1 MQGNP
6 PPPRRS
12 SPPSKPGIPT
22 RQHIPESAKKT
33 GTMTLEEF
41 VNQNPNLTDL
51 EKLDIALQIAEI
63 TRKTHE
69 SGNCN
74 LNFSLQNFQVNKI
87 GTKIDISVHPNF
99 RKEMGKMDPDL
110 GGVQCTISNTEP
122 NPNTTPPELRNL
134 TDTPLEGVATPR
146 SDIWRMGQA
155 FKAMG
160 LPDDLRNWISKD
172 KSEDRPDLNEKIIPG
187 LKSAIEHIKNSSKEA
202 ETKTK
207 TDEIVAT
214 PPPSQPLDLTG
225 YTIKMMSE
233 YDPDNIPDKNTIYFS
248 TNGDFKIHEKDM
260 PNATY
265 EGNIDFRNNEL
276 FLKQQL
282 GIQDETSFK
291 KNLISM
297 ISEEITPTKSVSE
310 QKPTTESID
319 DTSDDEIEIPF
330 SRLDEPDTLY
340 HEEFIEP
347 NISEP
352 IMEMK
357 VDREEENKAEVR
369 QKPVVYKEKSHFSPY
384 PPIESPLMS
393 REMQTFRDA
402 IFEAMLDPSLVG
414 HSDGLRY
421 TLKGCKELRDIIN
434 DEANKEMDLIS
445 DFNKLSAI
453 RNKVE
458 SSREYWTRA
467 LETASGNPENIQKL
481 KSLII
486 LDRVIMDYNALIL
499 DSPNT
504 LSDKKLSKIQELL
517 GTIEKS
523 LESDDIVGDDKLR
536 EELNSKLS
544 DAKSKSIDISGSRTN
559 NRPEPLGLGHQLLH
573 SFRNAIVS
581 FKNFVSS
588 GIRNLA
594 NTITGES
601 KRKQSP
607 NKM

>member
-1 MQGNP
+1 MPVDKPEP
-6 PPPRRS
+6 PSRS
-12 SPPSKPGIPT
+12 RPPSKPGIPT
-22 RQHIPESAKKT
+22 RQHTPVPEKKT

-41 VNQNPNLTDL
+41 VNENPNLRDL
-51 EKLDIALQIAEI
+51 QKLDIALQIAEI

-69 SGNCN
+69 SKNCN
-74 LNFSLQNFQVNKI
+74 LDFSLQNFQVNKI
-87 GTKIDISVHPNF
+87 GTKIDISVHPDF
-99 RKEMGKMDPDL
+99 RKEMGKIDPDL
-110 GGVQCTISNTEP
+110 GGARRTFRNTDP
-122 NPNTTPPELRNL
+122 NPNTTPPELRNP
-134 TDTPLEGVATPR
+134 TDTQLEGVATPR
-146 SDIWRMGQA
+146 SDVWKMGQA
-155 FKAMG
+155 FKAIG
-160 LPDDLRNWISKD
+160 LPDELRSWISTD
-172 KSEDRPDLNEKIIPG
+172 KPEKRPDLNERIIPA
-187 LKSAIEHIKNSSKEA
+187 LKNAIEHIQIAEA
-202 ETKTK
+202 TPI

-214 PPPSQPLDLTG
+214 PPPSQSLDLTG

-233 YDPDNIPDKNTIYFS
+233 YDPHNIPDKNTIYFS
-248 TNGDFKIHEKDM
+248 TNGDFKIYEKDM

-265 EGNIDFRNNEL
+265 EGNIDLRSPNQS
-276 FLKQQL
+276 FLKNQL
-282 GIQDETSFK
+282 DEPNETSFK
-291 KNLISM
+291 KSLKSM

-310 QKPTTESID
+310 QKPTTESIV
-319 DTSDDEIEIPF
+319 DTSDEEGIEIPF
-330 SRLDEPDTLY
+330 SPHDEPDTLY
-340 HEEFIEP
+340 HEEFIEH

-352 IMEMK
+352 MIEMK
-357 VDREEENKAEVR
+357 VDIEEENRADVR
-369 QKPVVYKEKSHFSPY
+369 QQPVVYKEKSHFSPY

-414 HSDGLRY
+414 HSDELRY

-434 DEANKEMDLIS
+434 DEANKEMDIIS
-445 DFNKLSAI
+445 DYNKLSAI

-467 LETASGNPENIQKL
+467 LETASGNPEDIKKL

-486 LDRVIMDYNALIL
+486 LDLVIMDYNALIL

-517 GTIEKS
+517 GTIENS
-523 LESDDIVGDDKLR
+523 LESNDIVGDDRLR
-536 EELNSKLS
+536 KELNSKLS
-544 DAKSKSIDISGSRTN
+544 DAKSKSSHISNSRTN

-594 NTITGES
+594 NSITGES
-601 KRKQSP
+601 KRNQSP
-607 NKM
+607 KV